1 MKTLLGSM
9 SAPTAMALSCVIFL
23 VGGVV
28 VELLAT
34 MLRVDLWVKT
44 QPVLGGRWRHLRCRY
59 LDVVTLLKAL
69 LFKIPSQLGN
79 RLPPNHNPPIV
90 IKLFP
95 MIFARA
101 AN

>member
-1 MKTLLGSM
+1 MLGSM

-44 QPVLGGRWRHLRCRY
+44 QPVNS
-59 LDVVTLLKAL
+59 DVVTM
-69 LFKIPSQLGN
+69 S
-79 RLPPNHNPPIV
+79 LP
-90 IKLFP
+90 
-95 MIFARA
+95 
-101 AN
+101 

>member
-1 MKTLLGSM
+1 
-9 SAPTAMALSCVIFL
+9 MALSCVIFL

-59 LDVVTLLKAL
+59 LTESIAFQDPLIAW
-69 LFKIPSQLGN
+69 N
-79 RLPPNHNPPIV
+79 HLPPNHNPPTV

>member
-9 SAPTAMALSCVIFL
+9 SAPMAMALSCVIFL

-34 MLRVDLWVKT
+34 MLRVDLWGKPNPFWVGD
-44 QPVLGGRWRHLRCRY
+44 GGIY
-59 LDVVTLLKAL
+59 DVVTLRKAL

-79 RLPPNHNPPIV
+79 RLPPNHNPPTV